1 VTVAQPNSQP
11 PITRATL
18 LHFLQQ
24 HRLGVLATV
33 SQSGA
38 PESAVVGIAVSDD
51 LEIIFDTLAA
61 TRKCRNLR
69 RDPQISFVIGW
80 DNEITVQYEGVAD
93 EPTGTELGRLKEIYF
108 GVYPDGPQRQS
119 WPGITYF
126 RVRPVWA
133 RYSDFNPLGQI
144 REFTATDLQR

>member
-1 VTVAQPNSQP
+1 M
-11 PITRATL
+11 TRADL
-18 LHFLQQ
+18 LRFLQR

-33 SQSGA
+33 SESGA

-51 LEIIFDTLAA
+51 LEIFFDTLET

-69 RDPQISFVIGW
+69 RNPHISFVIGW
-80 DNEITVQYEGVAD
+80 DSEITVQYEGVAE
-93 EPTGTELGRLKEIYF
+93 EPTGVELDRLKKVYF
-108 GVYPDGPQRQS
+108 AVYPDGPQRQP

-133 RYSDFNPLGQI
+133 RYSDFNAGGQI
-144 REFTATDLQR
+144 LEFGETQVRV